1 MKPFIMVAKPH
12 KDVLEGKTDLAVYA
26 ADLWEVYKGEASE
39 EYKNPEIF
47 FKRTYLTQGLK
58 NLIEIAEKRLK
69 GLSGDPVIQL
79 QTPFGGGKTH
89 ALITLYHK
97 AKEWGAKIF
106 VFSGD
111 KVGGDFILWQ
121 ELEKQLTGEIKE
133 FKSNVVPGGE
143 KLKSFLKRYEPL
155 LILMDEIHAY
165 LTKATAIKIG
175 NSDLATQT
183 LVFLQDLTVAVKG
196 LERTLFM
203 ATLPSS
209 NPYGGN
215 EKAEE
220 LLRGLK
226 SILGRVEKVYT
237 PVQDEEIAHVI
248 RKRLFT
254 YVEENSAKEI
264 IDNFLEY
271 AEREKILPEG
281 MDAPQYRSA
290 FLKSYPFQPEVI
302 EILYKRWG
310 SYPEFQ
316 RTRGV
321 LRLLS
326 LLVYAL
332 KDSQKSFIRV
342 SDFDL
347 KNEEIRR
354 ELIKHTGQEYDSI
367 LAQDIT
373 DENSGA
379 KKVDKALGESYY
391 PYKLGTKVATTI
403 FMYSFPEFSSE
414 RGATVNE
421 IKLATAEPAF
431 SSSVVVEAIDKLRE
445 TLFYLFDQGLYFT
458 NTPNLNKIILDK
470 MENIRE
476 EEILEVERKE
486 ITKLLGRSFKCYL
499 WVEDSKDVPD
509 TPEYK
514 LIILEN
520 ERFAKDILEFYGE
533 RQRIY
538 KNTLFFLSPF
548 SEAEKIPLHQSIK
561 KLLALEKIE
570 RDTGIHLK
578 PEQRKEIKERIEKLK
593 KDLKVHLREV
603 YRKVLLPEKE
613 GLKEL
618 DLGKPTYGAERRLD
632 EEVKE
637 RLKAENEFLTEIHPR
652 VLKEF
657 YLKDKEWVETK
668 KIYEATLTTPG
679 ERRFASKETL
689 KKAIKEGVKQGSFGL
704 GELLLDMPE
713 VKYFKEVC
721 EPTLDEKEIIITS
734 ELCKKIV
741 EERKKTKEEK
751 IAEPISQTFI
761 PEEAE
766 ENKIQAEDQLQ
777 EKDYLEGFRLELSIP
792 EGKFSEIVRLCNFL
806 KTCFPKV
813 EVEVNLYAKGGKISK
828 FDYEDKIKE
837 ALNQAGIIIEDEEV
851 F

>member
-1 MKPFIMVAKPH
+1 MKPFIMVARPH
-12 KDVLEGKTDLAVYA
+12 KDVLEGKTSLSVYA
-26 ADLWEVYKGEASE
+26 ADLWEVYKKEASE
-39 EYKNPEIF
+39 EYQNSEIF

-58 NLIEIAEKRLK
+58 NLIEISEKRLK
-69 GLSGDPVIQL
+69 GLGGDPVIQL

-89 ALITLYHK
+89 ALIALYHK
-97 AKEWGAKIF
+97 AMEWGAKVF

-111 KVGGDFILWQ
+111 KVKGDLILWQ
-121 ELEKQLTGEIKE
+121 ELEKQLTGEVRE
-133 FKSNVVPGGE
+133 FTGEVVPGGE
-143 KLKSFLKRYEPL
+143 KLKNFLKLHEPL

-165 LTKATAIKIG
+165 LTKASAVKIG

-209 NPYGGN
+209 NPYGNN

-254 YVEENSAKEI
+254 SIDEVSAKEI

-281 MDAPQYRSA
+281 IERTSYRFQ
-290 FLKSYPFQPEVI
+290 FLNSYPFQPEVI
-302 EILYKRWG
+302 EVLYKRWG
-310 SYPEFQ
+310 SYPDFQ

-326 LLVYAL
+326 ILVHAL
-332 KDSQKSFIRV
+332 KDSQKPFIRL

-354 ELIKHTGQEYDSI
+354 ELIKHAGQEYDSI

-373 DENSGA
+373 DANSGA
-379 KKVDKALGESYY
+379 KKVDKALGEAYN

-403 FMYSFPEFSSE
+403 FTYSFPEFSSE

-421 IKLATAEPAF
+421 IKLATSEPAF
-431 SSSVVVEAIDKLRE
+431 SSSVIVEVIDKLKE
-445 TLFYLFDQGLYFT
+445 TLFYLSDHGLYFT
-458 NTPNLNKIILDK
+458 NTPNLNKILLDK

-476 EEILEVERKE
+476 EEILEVEKE
-486 ITKLLGRSFKCYL
+486 GIKKSLGRAFKCYL
-499 WVEDSKDVPD
+499 WVEEPKDVPD

-514 LIILEN
+514 LVILQN
-520 ERFAKDILEFYGE
+520 EKVAKNILEFYGK
-533 RQRIY
+533 QPRIY
-538 KNTLFFLSPF
+538 KNTLFFLCPF

-570 RDTGIHLK
+570 RDPGINLK
-578 PEQRKEIKERIEKLK
+578 DEQRKEIKKRIEKIKKGLK
-593 KDLKVHLREV
+593 TYLREA
-603 YRKVLLPEKE
+603 YRKVLLPEKD
-613 GLKEL
+613 GLKEI
-618 DLGKPTYGAERRLD
+618 DLGKPTYGAERKLD
-632 EEVKE
+632 EEIRE

-652 VLKEF
+652 VIKEF
-657 YLKDKEWVETK
+657 YLKDKDWVETK
-668 KIYEATLTTPG
+668 KIYDATLTTPG
-679 ERRFASKETL
+679 ERRFADAEVL
-689 KKAIKEGVKQGSFGL
+689 KRGVKEGVKQGLFGL
-704 GELLLDMPE
+704 GKLLVDVPEL
-713 VKYFKEVC
+713 KAFKAEC
-721 EPTLDEKEIIITS
+721 EPTLDEKEMIIS
-734 ELCKKIV
+734 AELCRKILA
-741 EERKKTKEEK
+741 ERKNVEKSKVPDPTYEPFKPKDKKEFEK
-751 IAEPISQTFI
+751 SFEKPS
-761 PEEAE
+761 E
-766 ENKIQAEDQLQ
+766 
-777 EKDYLEGFRLELSIP
+777 EKDYCKGFRLELSIP
-792 EGKFSEIVRLCNFL
+792 EGKFFEIVRLCNFL
-806 KTCFPKV
+806 KTCFQKIEI
-813 EVEVNLYAKGGKISK
+813 EVSLYAKEGKISK
-828 FDYEDKIKE
+828 FDYEDKVKE
-837 ALNQAGIIIEDEEV
+837 ALKQAGITIEDEEI